1 VPRASVVADLRR
13 VLAEQDFRRLFA
25 TRLISQAGDGVFTA
39 GVGTYVFFSSTT
51 FPNPASAA
59 LAFAVLYLPYSLIG
73 PFAGV
78 FIDRWSRRQVLV
90 WSALARS
97 VFVALTALLVASGS
111 LGIALFAAVLAVNG
125 GGRFF
130 NSSLSAALPHVVA
143 EDELVMANSMSVT
156 VGGLMTAVG
165 GLAGLGVRLVAG
177 ASRGESTATVLAGG
191 CCYLVAST
199 VAAAMRRDL
208 LGPAGEGARRR
219 RGVLSELGAVAAGLG
234 AGARYVSHRRSA
246 AAALGA
252 TGGNR
257 LLYGVLFLMSILLY
271 RNYFYRSAGATVA
284 LANFTELVIAG
295 SVGYACAA
303 LVTPAATR
311 RLAKPWWIVALL
323 AAGAI
328 VTGTLGVTF
337 SPVAYLVVGFALNL
351 TSQGIAISVTTILQ
365 EEVDDAY
372 RGRVFSFYDVFFNV
386 TYVAGAA
393 LSALFMPVDGKSYAI
408 LGLVAA
414 GYAAAA
420 AGYRV
425 ASAHTSGGASG
436 PLAAAAPPSA
446 DDEAATPEPGAA
458 VPPGSP
464 ASPSASAQ
472 RRNS

>member
-1 VPRASVVADLRR
+1 VPRASFVADVRH
-13 VLAEQDFRRLFA
+13 VLAERNFRRLFT

-39 GVGTYVFFSSTT
+39 GVGTYVFFNSTT

-90 WSALARS
+90 WSALVRS

-143 EDELVMANSMSVT
+143 GDELVMANSMSVT
-156 VGGLMTAVG
+156 VGGLMAAVG

-177 ASRGESTATVLAGG
+177 ASRGESTATVFAAG
-191 CCYLVAST
+191 CCYLLAST

-208 LGPAGEGARRR
+208 LGPARQDARRR

-234 AGARYVSHRRSA
+234 AGARYVSHRRNA
-246 AAALGA
+246 GAALGA
-252 TGGNR
+252 IGGNR

-303 LVTPAATR
+303 LVTPPATR
-311 RLAKPWWIVALL
+311 RLAKEWWIVVLL
-323 AAGAI
+323 ATGAI
-328 VTGTLGVTF
+328 VTGTLGMTF
-337 SPVAYLVVGFALNL
+337 SPVAFLVVGFALNL

-386 TYVAGAA
+386 TYVVGAA
-393 LSALFMPVDGKSYAI
+393 LSALVMPVDGKSYAI

-414 GYAAAA
+414 GYAVAA
-420 AGYRV
+420 AGYRM
-425 ASAHTSGGASG
+425 ASAHASGGVSG
-436 PLAAAAPPSA
+436 SLAASAPPSSDA
-446 DDEAATPEPGAA
+446 EGPPEPGAA

-464 ASPSASAQ
+464 ASPSAAAQ